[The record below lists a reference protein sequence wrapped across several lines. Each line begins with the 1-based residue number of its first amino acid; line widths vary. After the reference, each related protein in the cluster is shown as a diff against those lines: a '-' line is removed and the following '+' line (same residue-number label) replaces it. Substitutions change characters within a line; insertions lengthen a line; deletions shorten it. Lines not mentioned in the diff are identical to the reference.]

1 MSKLWTVRLPAFIQ
15 AHICRC
21 DGSTDRADRKRTH
34 PKPGDLGTVGAA
46 ASEHT
51 SPRIASPDHEL
62 VERAAV
68 LRRCFL
74 TEEGWTPA
82 ISYAGITCFYQ
93 RAPKGQGIIRVRA
106 EAEVDAPLFDLA
118 SLFYEVGLWHRWAP
132 TFGSLGLKRAR
143 VLGSQG
149 PLRLVCQLEAKL
161 PWPFRHRSC
170 IFAAEAVDCLVPGD
184 PHQQIVIS
192 MDSRRVAAVC
202 PDLPAVEADGVVAD
216 LMDCGL
222 ILTPGEVAG
231 TRGTLVQGVLNVDPH
246 MYVPDWLLAISSMNL
261 CILVIL
267 QWRRAAHLARTPEYL
282 DISCDPQNAFYMHV
296 RRRMAESFPAELALA
311 PPQHVASEKG

>member
-15 AHICRC
+15 AHICGS
-21 DGSTDRADRKRTH
+21 DGSTDRTDRKRTH
-34 PKPGDLGTVGAA
+34 SKPGDVETAGAA
-46 ASEHT
+46 ASERA
-51 SPRIASPDHEL
+51 SSQIASPDHEL
-62 VERAAV
+62 VERAAA

-93 RAPKGQGIIRVRA
+93 RALKGQGIVRVRA

-118 SLFYEVGLWHRWAP
+118 SLFYEVDLWHLWSP

-216 LMDCGL
+216 MMDCGL

-231 TRGTLVQGVLNVDPH
+231 TRGCAERGPAHVRARLAAGDFVDESLHSRHTP
-246 MYVPDWLLAISSMNL
+246 VAP
-261 CILVIL
+261 
-267 QWRRAAHLARTPEYL
+267 RRTPRA
-282 DISCDPQNAFYMHV
+282 NARVLGHFV
-296 RRRMAESFPAELALA
+296 RSAEPFLHACAQA
-311 PPQHVASEKG
+311 HG